1 MRNLS
6 VNNGFMGVRVRDIR
20 VLFQRLKEA
29 YPNGN
34 APGGMLEVIGA
45 HFMADEET
53 IFGPV
58 NYDYVERELTW
69 YHSQS
74 LNVGDIPGAVPKI
87 WQDIADKDG
96 FINSNYG
103 YLIWSRDNESQ
114 FERVLETLQRD
125 PNSRQGTMV
134 YTRPTIHDDAYENG
148 KRDFICTNAVNYFVR
163 DGLLHAV
170 VQMRSNDVV
179 FGYRNDYAWQRHVQA
194 MLAVKL
200 GYPSGE
206 IMWNAAS
213 LHVYPRHFDLIPTD
227 A

>member
-34 APGGMLEVIGA
+34 APGGMLEVVGA
-45 HFMADEET
+45 HFVADEET

-58 NYDYVERELTW
+58 NYDYVERELMW

-74 LNVGDIPGAVPKI
+74 RNVNDIPGGPPEI
-87 WQDIADKDG
+87 WKQVADIDG
-96 FINSNYG
+96 VINSNYG
-103 YLIWSRDNESQ
+103 HLIWSEDNCRQ
-114 FERVLETLQRD
+114 FDNVLETLAHD
-125 PNSRQGTMV
+125 PTSRQGTMI
-134 YTRPTIHDDAYENG
+134 YTRPTMHHDAREKG
-148 KRDFICTNAVNYFVR
+148 RRDFVCTNAVNYFIR

-200 GYPSGE
+200 GYPSGD

-213 LHVYPRHFDLIPTD
+213 LHVYPRHFDLIPSE